1 MDKAQKLA
9 SILDRLQRNSSCED
23 TKLEAREFLRETPPE
38 ELMHLEERLARDGA
52 PSEGMRHLCSAH
64 LQVSNG
70 ERKAFRDSLPAGHMI
85 AILMDEHEL
94 ILANLDRLEGL
105 VAPDGPGECEARLGT
120 LESLIQVGQA
130 LVDAEPHHAR
140 EEDVLFPA
148 VEERGM
154 GGPPAVMR
162 AEHVDLR
169 LMKKGVKNMAQE
181 MLDSGSDEPW
191 AELAKTGRTLVAQL
205 RDHIFKEDNILYPMS
220 VQILTDP
227 LQWEEMSTR
236 ADEIG
241 YLPGISREQ

>member
-105 VAPDGPGECEARLGT
+105 VARLSA
-120 LESLIQVGQA
+120 EVAVRQAHVPEDDRDVVQVFYFAG
-130 LVDAEPHHAR
+130 
-140 EEDVLFPA
+140 
-148 VEERGM
+148 
-154 GGPPAVMR
+154 
-162 AEHVDLR
+162 
-169 LMKKGVKNMAQE
+169 
-181 MLDSGSDEPW
+181 
-191 AELAKTGRTLVAQL
+191 
-205 RDHIFKEDNILYPMS
+205 IC
-220 VQILTDP
+220 LT
-227 LQWEEMSTR
+227 
-236 ADEIG
+236 
-241 YLPGISREQ
+241 